1 LVFHISINLSILSP
15 IYKTM
20 QIKEAFKY
28 IIKEFHESAR
38 PHFIERQLV
47 IPDTTKVI
55 SLVGPRR
62 AGKTFYFYQLIHNL
76 LKNNID
82 PTRILYINFEDDRI
96 LPLQSSD
103 LNAIL
108 EAYYE
113 LYPENTGKMLYLFFD
128 EIQNVENWEVFIRRI
143 DDTKNAKIYI
153 TGSSSKLLS
162 QEIATSLRG
171 RTLSYQLYTLGF
183 EEFLRMK
190 QVILDRDFEYTEQ
203 RYLVKNLFNEYLY
216 SGGYPEVVLE
226 SEEMRR
232 DILKNYF
239 ELIIYRDIV
248 ERFSIRNTILLKNLL
263 KYLITNISTQFSVN
277 AYYRAV
283 KNDMAVSKET
293 IIEYLSYLEDINLIY
308 LVPFFS
314 YSLKRQQVNP
324 RKVYCADNGL
334 RNAVSFR
341 FSKDVGR
348 LAENLVFLELK
359 RRGEE
364 LYYWKSRGEVDFVFS
379 DDENLLT
386 ALNVSYTDI
395 PAERETNSLL
405 EFKEEFGTKVKELML
420 LTEDMEKVEGGIR
433 FVPLWKWMLV

>member
-1 LVFHISINLSILSP
+1 
-15 IYKTM
+15 M
-20 QIKEAFKY
+20 QKKEAFKY

-38 PHFIERQLV
+38 PDFIERQLV

-55 SLVGPRR
+55 SLIGPRR
-62 AGKTFYFYQLIHNL
+62 AGKTFYFYQLIYNL

-82 PTRILYINFEDDRI
+82 PTLILYINFEDDRI

-171 RTLSYQLYTLGF
+171 RTLSYHMYTLGF

-190 QVILDRDFEYTEQ
+190 QIILDKDFEYTDK
-203 RYLVKNLFNEYLY
+203 RYLVKNLFDEYLY

-226 SEEMRR
+226 LEEMRR

-248 ERFSIRNTILLKNLL
+248 ERFSIRNTTLLKNLL

-283 KNDMAVSKET
+283 KNDIAVSKET
-293 IIEYLSYLEDINLIY
+293 IIEYLSHLEDINLIY

-341 FSKDVGR
+341 FSKDEGR

-379 DDENLLT
+379 DDENFLT
-386 ALNVSYTDI
+386 ALNVSYTDM

-405 EFKEEFGTKVKELML
+405 EFMEEFGAKVKDLIL
-420 LTEDMEKVEGGIR
+420 LTEDTEKVEGGIR
-433 FVPLWKWMLV
+433 YVPLWKWMLV

>member
-1 LVFHISINLSILSP
+1 MHP
-15 IYKTM
+15 
-20 QIKEAFKY
+20 KEAFKY

-38 PHFIERQLV
+38 PDFTERQIV
-47 IPDTTKVI
+47 IPDSSKVI

-76 LKNNID
+76 LENNID
-82 PTRILYINFEDDRI
+82 LTQILYINFEDDRL
-96 LPLQSSD
+96 LPLKSSD
-103 LNAIL
+103 LNSIL

-171 RTLSYQLYTLGF
+171 RTLSYHMYTLGF
-183 EEFLRMK
+183 GEFLRLK
-190 QVILDRDFEYTEQ
+190 GVTLDRDFEYTEK
-203 RYLVKNLFNEYLY
+203 RYLVKNLFTEYLY
-216 SGGYPEVVLE
+216 TGGYPEVVLE
-226 SEEMRR
+226 SEEMRK
-232 DILKNYF
+232 DILRNYF
-239 ELIIYRDIV
+239 EMIVYRDIV
-248 ERFSIRNTILLKNLL
+248 DRFSIRNTILLKDLL
-263 KYLITNISTQFSVN
+263 KFLITNISTPFSVN

-283 KNDMAVSKET
+283 KKNLAVGKET
-293 IIEYLSYLEDINLIY
+293 ILEYLSYLEDINLIY

-334 RNAVSFR
+334 RNAVSFS
-341 FSKDVGR
+341 FSKDDGR

-359 RRGEE
+359 RRGEKP
-364 LYYWKSRGEVDFVFS
+364 YYWKNTGEVDFIFS
-379 DDENLLT
+379 DSENMLT
-386 ALNVSYTDI
+386 AVNVSYTDT
-395 PAERETNSLL
+395 PAERETRALL
-405 EFKEEFGTKVKELML
+405 EFSEEFGTKVKDLIL
-420 LTEDMEKVEGGIR
+420 LTKDTAKVEGSIR
-433 FVPLWKWMLV
+433 YVPLWKWMLGNV

>member
-1 LVFHISINLSILSP
+1 
-15 IYKTM
+15 M
-20 QIKEAFKY
+20 QVKEAFKY

-38 PHFIERQLV
+38 PDFIERQLV

-76 LKNNID
+76 RKNNID
-82 PTRILYINFEDDRI
+82 PTLILYINFEDDRI

-103 LNAIL
+103 LNEIL

-153 TGSSSKLLS
+153 TDSSSKLLS

-171 RTLSYQLYTLGF
+171 RTLSYHMYTLGF

-190 QVILDRDFEYTEQ
+190 QVILEKDFEYTEK

-248 ERFSIRNTILLKNLL
+248 ERFSIRNTTLLKNLL

-314 YSLKRQQVNP
+314 YSIKRQQVNP

-341 FSKDVGR
+341 FSKDEGR

-359 RRGEE
+359 RRDEE

-386 ALNVSYTDI
+386 ALNVSYTDML
-395 PAERETNSLL
+395 AERETNSLL
-405 EFKEEFGTKVKELML
+405 EFMEEFGTEVKELIL
-420 LTEDMEKVEGGIR
+420 LTEDTDKVEGGIR
-433 FVPLWKWMLV
+433 YVPLWKWMLV

>member
-1 LVFHISINLSILSP
+1 
-15 IYKTM
+15 M
-20 QIKEAFKY
+20 QIKDAFKY

-38 PHFIERQLV
+38 PDFTERKLV

-82 PTRILYINFEDDRI
+82 PTLILYINFEDDRI

-103 LNAIL
+103 LNAIM

-113 LYPENTGKMLYLFFD
+113 LYPGNTEKMLYMFFD

-143 DDTKNAKIYI
+143 DDTKNAKIHI

-162 QEIATSLRG
+162 KEIATSLRG
-171 RTLSYQLYTLGF
+171 RTLSYHMYTLGF

-190 QVILDRDFEYTEQ
+190 QVILDRNFEYSEQ
-203 RYLVKNLFNEYLY
+203 RYLVKNLFKEYLY
-216 SGGYPEVVLE
+216 NGGYPEVVLE

-248 ERFSIRNTILLKNLL
+248 DRFSIRNITLLKNLL
-263 KYLITNISTQFSVN
+263 KYLMTNISTQFSVS
-277 AYYRAV
+277 AYYRV
-283 KNDMAVSKET
+283 IKNDIAVSKET

-308 LVPFFS
+308 LVHFFS
-314 YSLKRQQVNP
+314 YSVKRQQVNP

-341 FSKDVGR
+341 FSKDKGR

-364 LYYWKSRGEVDFVFS
+364 LYYWKNRGEVDFVFS
-379 DDENLLT
+379 DDENLLI

-395 PAERETNSLL
+395 PAEREINSLL
-405 EFKEEFGTKVKELML
+405 EFMEEYGTKVKDLIL
-420 LTEDMEKVEGGIR
+420 LTEDTEKVEDGIR
-433 FVPLWKWMLV
+433 YVPLWKWMLV

>member
-1 LVFHISINLSILSP
+1 
-15 IYKTM
+15 M
-20 QIKEAFKY
+20 QKKEAFKY

-38 PHFIERQLV
+38 PDFIERQLV

-62 AGKTFYFYQLIHNL
+62 AGKTFYFYQLIYNL

-82 PTRILYINFEDDRI
+82 PTLILYINFEDDRI

-103 LNAIL
+103 LNEIL

-171 RTLSYQLYTLGF
+171 RTLSYHMYTLGF

-190 QVILDRDFEYTEQ
+190 QVILDKDFEYTDK
-203 RYLVKNLFNEYLY
+203 RYLVKNLFDEYLY

-248 ERFSIRNTILLKNLL
+248 ERFSIRNTTLLKNLL

-283 KNDMAVSKET
+283 KNDIAVSKET
-293 IIEYLSYLEDINLIY
+293 IIEYLSHLEDINLIY

-341 FSKDVGR
+341 FSKDEGR

-379 DDENLLT
+379 DDENFLT
-386 ALNVSYTDI
+386 ALNVSYTDM

-405 EFKEEFGTKVKELML
+405 EFIEEFGAKVKDLIL
-420 LTEDMEKVEGGIR
+420 LTEDTEKVEGGIR
-433 FVPLWKWMLV
+433 YVPLWKWMLV

>member
-1 LVFHISINLSILSP
+1 
-15 IYKTM
+15 M

-38 PHFIERQLV
+38 PDFIERQLV

-76 LKNNID
+76 RKNNID
-82 PTRILYINFEDDRI
+82 PALILYINFEDDRI

-103 LNAIL
+103 LNEIL

-171 RTLSYQLYTLGF
+171 RTLSYHMYTLGF

-190 QVILDRDFEYTEQ
+190 QVILEKDFEYTEK

-248 ERFSIRNTILLKNLL
+248 ERFSIRNTTLLKNLL
-263 KYLITNISTQFSVN
+263 KYLITNISTQFSVS
-277 AYYRAV
+277 AYYKAV

-341 FSKDVGR
+341 FSKDEGR

-359 RRGEE
+359 RRGED

-379 DDENLLT
+379 DDENLIT
-386 ALNVSYTDI
+386 ALNVSYTDML
-395 PAERETNSLL
+395 AERETNSLL
-405 EFKEEFGTKVKELML
+405 EFKEEFGTKVKELIL
-420 LTEDMEKVEGGIR
+420 LTEDTDKVEGGIR
-433 FVPLWKWMLV
+433 YVPLWKWMLV